1 MNPPYTGPIKTH
13 ADARCLARKLQAIHE
28 ASGRKHSEH
37 LDAAAMLL
45 WSWQYVAE
53 RPSVGER
60 IARLAN
66 VAGPD
71 AHERGARFVGNWNV
85 GMEVDIENAGE

>member
-1 MNPPYTGPIKTH
+1 MSSAPYTGPIRSQ
-13 ADARCLARKLQAIHE
+13 ADARRMARKLQAIHE
-28 ASGRKHSEH
+28 ASGKTHSAH

-66 VAGPD
+66 AGGQ
-71 AHERGARFVGNWNV
+71 HER
-85 GMEVDIENAGE
+85 